1 MTCISEEVPAMG
13 AYHKGEAGAVFGL
26 ARTQFDAI
34 EDFLCSEQ
42 AAAMSHAELEER
54 LQTDGR
60 ELLRQLFQGHLELRA
75 LREKRQA
82 VVVGSDGGVRTHVET
97 SARGLMT
104 VFGPVRVGRLAYR
117 GRGMTALHPLD
128 AALNLPEEKQSHGL
142 RRLAAEDA
150 SLLSYD
156 NALALVRQQTG
167 EETLAKR
174 QTEELVVR
182 AAQDFDAFYAQ
193 AVAAEPTNPRDL
205 LALSS
210 DGKGIVMRP
219 EGLREATRQAAEQS
233 QHKLEG
239 RLSRG
244 EKRNRK
250 RMATVA
256 AVYDVAP
263 YVRAPEDILRD
274 LRPARDPSPP
284 RPRARNKRV
293 WASVEKPAEV
303 VTRELFDEAERRDPG
318 HRRRWVVLVD
328 GERHQID
335 RLRAEARRRGIE
347 AVLVLDLM
355 HVLDY
360 LWDAAWCFFEEGDRA
375 AEAWVTEHALAILEG
390 RSSSVA
396 AGIRR
401 SATLRGLRIKDRK
414 GADDCADYLIAK
426 RDMLHYDE
434 YLSEGLPIATGVVE
448 GACRHLINDRLDIT
462 GARWTVAGAEAVL
475 RLRAVRS
482 SGDFEPYW
490 RFHLQ
495 REYLRHHAA
504 RFAAAA

>member
-1 MTCISEEVPAMG
+1 MG
-13 AYHKGEAGAVFGL
+13 AYHKGEAGAVFGA

-34 EDFLCSEQ
+34 EGFLCSEQ
-42 AAAMSHAELEER
+42 AAALSHGELEDR

-75 LREKRQA
+75 LQERRHEA
-82 VVVGSDGGVRTHVET
+82 VVGSDGAVRTHVEK
-97 SARGLMT
+97 SERGLMT
-104 VFGPVRVGRLAYR
+104 VFGPVRVARLAYR
-117 GRGMTALHPLD
+117 GRDMTTLHPLD
-128 AALNLPEEKQSHGL
+128 ATLNLPEEKQSHGL

-167 EETLAKR
+167 DTVAKR

-182 AAQDFDAFYAQ
+182 AAQDFEAFYEQ
-193 AVAAEPTNPRDL
+193 AVPAEPTSREDL
-205 LALSS
+205 LVLSS
-210 DGKGIVMRP
+210 DGKGIVMRR
-219 EGLREATRQAAEQS
+219 EALREATRRAAEQA
-233 QHKLEG
+233 QPKLER
-239 RLSRG
+239 RLSKG

-263 YVRAPEDILRD
+263 FVRAPEDILGD
-274 LRPARDPSPP
+274 LRPARDASRP

-293 WASVEKPAEV
+293 WASVEKDSKV

-328 GERHQID
+328 GERHQIE
-335 RLRAEARRRGIE
+335 RLRAEAGRRG
-347 AVLVLDLM
+347 VDPVFVLDLM
-355 HVLDY
+355 HVMKY
-360 LWDAAWCFFEEGDRA
+360 LWDAAWCFFEEGDKA
-375 AEAWVTEHALAILEG
+375 AEAWVNEHALGILEG
-390 RSSSVA
+390 RSSDVA

-401 SATLRGLRIKDRK
+401 SATLRGLRTKTRK
-414 GADDCADYLIAK
+414 GADDCADYLLAK

-434 YLSEGLPIATGVVE
+434 YLQAGLPIATGVVE
-448 GACRHLINDRLDIT
+448 GACRHLINDRLEIT

-482 SGDFEPYW
+482 SNDLDAYW
-490 RFHLQ
+490 RFHVH
-495 REYLRHHAA
+495 REYLRHHAS
-504 RFAAAA
+504 RYAAESAPEAA

>member
-1 MTCISEEVPAMG
+1 MG

-26 ARTQFDAI
+26 ARTLFDAI
-34 EDFLCSEQ
+34 EGFLRSDQ
-42 AAAMSHAELEER
+42 AAVMSHADLEER
-54 LQTDGR
+54 LQADGR

-75 LREKRQA
+75 LREQRQD
-82 VVVGSDGGVRTHVET
+82 VVVSSDEAVRTHVET
-97 SARGLMT
+97 SERGLMT
-104 VFGPVRVGRLAYR
+104 VFGAVRVARLAYR

-150 SLLSYD
+150 SQLSYD
-156 NALALVRQQTG
+156 NTVASVRRQTG
-167 EETLAKR
+167 DTVAKR

-182 AAQDFDAFYAQ
+182 AAQDFDAFYEQ
-193 AVAAEPTNPRDL
+193 AVPAEPTNPRDL
-205 LALSS
+205 LVLSS
-210 DGKGIVMRP
+210 DGKGILMRP
-219 EGLREATRQAAEQS
+219 EGLREATRKAAEQS

-239 RLSRG
+239 RLSKG

-263 YVRAPEDILRD
+263 YVRTPEDILQD
-274 LRPARDPSPP
+274 LRPARDTSRP

-318 HRRRWVVLVD
+318 HRRRWGVLVD
-328 GERHQID
+328 GERHQIE
-335 RLRAEARRRGIE
+335 RLRAEAKRRGVE
-347 AVLVLDLM
+347 AVFVLDLM

-375 AEAWVTEHALAILEG
+375 AEAWVTERALAILEG

-401 SATLRGLRIKDRK
+401 SATLRGLRTKDRK

-426 RDMLHYDE
+426 RDMLHYDA
-434 YLSEGLPIATGVVE
+434 YLQDGLPIATGVVE

-462 GARWTVAGAEAVL
+462 GARWTVPGAEAVL
-475 RLRAVRS
+475 QLRALRS
-482 SGDFEPYW
+482 SGDLDSYW

-504 RFAAAA
+504 RYAAAA

>member
-1 MTCISEEVPAMG
+1 MG
-13 AYHKGEAGAVFGL
+13 AYHKGEAGAVLGA

-34 EDFLCSEQ
+34 EGFLQSEP
-42 AAAMSHAELEER
+42 AAALSHAELEER

-75 LREKRQA
+75 LREQRQDA
-82 VVVGSDGGVRTHVET
+82 VVGSDGGVRTHVET
-97 SARGLMT
+97 SERGLMT

-117 GRGMTALHPLD
+117 GRGMTALHLLD

-167 EETLAKR
+167 DTVAKR
-174 QTEELVVR
+174 QTEELVMR
-182 AAQDFDAFYAQ
+182 AAQDFDAFYEQ
-193 AVAAEPTNPRDL
+193 AVPAEPANPRDL
-205 LALSS
+205 LVLSS

-219 EGLREATRQAAEQS
+219 EGLREATRKAAEQS

-274 LRPARDPSPP
+274 LRPAPDSSPP

-328 GERHQID
+328 GDRHQIE
-335 RLRAEARRRGIE
+335 RLRAEAKRRGVA
-347 AVLVLDLM
+347 AVFVLDLM

-390 RSSSVA
+390 SSSYVA

-401 SATLRGLRIKDRK
+401 SATLRGLRTKDRK
-414 GADDCADYLIAK
+414 GADDCSDYLIAK

-434 YLSEGLPIATGVVE
+434 YLPEGLPIASGVIE

-462 GARWTVAGAEAVL
+462 GARWIVPGAEAVL

-504 RFAAAA
+504 RYAAAA